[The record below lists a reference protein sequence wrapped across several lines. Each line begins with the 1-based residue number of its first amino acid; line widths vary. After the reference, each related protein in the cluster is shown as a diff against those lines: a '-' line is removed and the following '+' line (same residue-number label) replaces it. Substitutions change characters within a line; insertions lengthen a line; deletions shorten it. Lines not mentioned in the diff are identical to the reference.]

1 MNKDITLMKNILL
14 FIFNSNNPIKIKN
27 ITLIYLHVTLKVAF
41 KALSCGSDMVAS
53 AKDLHVYTA
62 P

>member
-1 MNKDITLMKNILL
+1 MNRNISLIKQIMVA
-14 FIFNSNNPIKIKN
+14 IFQN
-27 ITLIYLHVTLKVAF
+27 ITWIYLHVTLKVAF